1 MVRAGSVASWS
12 QRAVAIWVSKGAWL
26 AAKSL
31 VVARRGDAWK
41 RFACTKGYPPRRAV
55 RLRDQA

>member
-31 VVARRGDAWK
+31 VVARRDDAWK
-41 RFACTKGYPPRRAV
+41 RFTCTKG
-55 RLRDQA
+55 